1 MKSRSTRF
9 QSFESLEDKR
19 IFLDIYKL
27 LRNTRT
33 TPLGGSIMPKVFRNF
48 SVSFNYMRW
57 KLTTP
62 QTQKRPALM
71 PWSSWQDS
79 TSHKRELRAVHCTH
93 CTRCTLY
100 TLYTLYTPL
109 TLGNWEL
116 ISNLCRSLEL
126 YRCVSWVP
134 KGTCIC
140 RLHLWNV
147 SIRAGRRLCDV
158 MQVTNY

>member
-33 TPLGGSIMPKVFRNF
+33 TPLGGSIMPQVFRNF

-62 QTQKRPALM
+62 QTQRRPALM

-93 CTRCTLY
+93 CTRCTHLSHQ
-100 TLYTLYTPL
+100 
-109 TLGNWEL
+109 GIESSFL
-116 ISNLCRSLEL
+116 ISAGRWNFTDVVPG
-126 YRCVSWVP
+126 YP
-134 KGTCIC
+134 KGLSYVGYIC
-140 RLHLWNV
+140 E
-147 SIRAGRRLCDV
+147 
-158 MQVTNY
+158 M